1 MRPHLGNSKRNSTA
15 RKREKRREERRRR
28 RNVRTRARFE
38 GFTEDFYNKLSSIG
52 YKLHCVA
59 AIKSCVKE
67 EVMGR

>member
-1 MRPHLGNSKRNSTA
+1 LETA
-15 RKREKRREERRRR
+15 KETQQLERERREERRRR